1 VQLLE
6 LTVRAWLD
14 ELGDRSPSPAGGPAA
29 AVAAAMA
36 ARLVTMAARLS
47 QDWHEAGGV
56 AAQTL
61 SLADRLGS
69 LAETDADVYTETL
82 ITLDHRDEIPA
93 DRRDQV
99 LGEALARAAQAPLA
113 IAEAAAD
120 VAVLA
125 AEAVEHADARLRA
138 DAEVAAALAAAAA
151 QAAAR
156 LVEVNLSATRDDA
169 RVAQARTAAEAAVR
183 AMRPSFPPG

>member
-6 LTVRAWLD
+6 LTVRAWLG
-14 ELGDRSPSPAGGPAA
+14 ELGDRTPSPGGGAAA
-29 AVAAAMA
+29 AVAGAMSA
-36 ARLVTMAARLS
+36 SLVAMTARLS
-47 QDWHEAGGV
+47 QEWDEAGGV
-56 AAQTL
+56 IAQAL
-61 SLADRLGS
+61 SLVDRLGS

-93 DRRDQV
+93 DQRDRV
-99 LGEALARAAQAPLA
+99 LGEALDRAAQAPLA

-125 AEAVEHADARLRA
+125 AEAAGRVDPRLRP

-151 QAAAR
+151 QAGAR
-156 LVEVNLSATRDDA
+156 LVEVNLSASRNDA
-169 RVAQARTAAEAAVR
+169 RVRQARTAAEAAVR
-183 AMRPSFPPG
+183 AMRSSFPPG

>member
-14 ELGDRSPSPAGGPAA
+14 ELGDRSPSPAGGAAA
-29 AVAAAMA
+29 AVVGAMA
-36 ARLVTMAARLS
+36 ASLVAMAGRLS
-47 QDWHEAGGV
+47 EDWQQAGGV
-56 AAQTL
+56 VAQAM
-61 SLADRLGS
+61 SLAERLGS

-82 ITLDHRDEIPA
+82 ITLDHRDEIPPE
-93 DRRDQV
+93 RRDQV
-99 LGEALARAAQAPLA
+99 LGEALARAALAPLA

-120 VAVLA
+120 VALLA
-125 AEAVEHADARLRA
+125 AEAVQHADAKLRP
-138 DAEVAAALAAAAA
+138 DAEIAAALAAAAA

-156 LVEVNLSATRDDA
+156 LVEVNLSATQDDP

>member
-14 ELGDRSPSPAGGPAA
+14 ELGARNPSPAGGAAA
-29 AVAAAMA
+29 AVVGAMA
-36 ARLVTMAARLS
+36 ASLVTMAGRLS
-47 QDWHEAGGV
+47 DDWDEAGGV
-56 AAQTL
+56 VAQAL
-61 SLADRLGS
+61 SLGDRLGS
-69 LAETDADVYTETL
+69 LAETDAEVYIETL

-93 DRRDQV
+93 DRRDRV
-99 LGEALARAAQAPLA
+99 LAEALARAAQAPLA

-125 AEAVEHADARLRA
+125 ADAAERVDPRLRA
-138 DAEVAAALAAAAA
+138 DAEVAAALASAAS

-156 LVEVNLSATRDDA
+156 LVEVNLSVTSEDA
-169 RVAQARTAAEAAVR
+169 RVVQARTAAEAAVR
-183 AMRPSFPPG
+183 AMRRSFPPD

>member
-1 VQLLE
+1 VELLE

-14 ELGDRSPSPAGGPAA
+14 ELGDRSPSPAGGAAA
-29 AVAAAMA
+29 AVVGAMA
-36 ARLVTMAARLS
+36 ASLVTMVARLS
-47 QDWHEAGGV
+47 EHWPEAGGV
-56 AAQTL
+56 IAQAA

-113 IAEAAAD
+113 IAESAAD

-125 AEAVEHADARLRA
+125 AEAVERADAKLRP

-151 QAAAR
+151 QGAAR
-156 LVEVNLSATRDDA
+156 LVEVNLSARRDDA
-169 RVAQARTAAEAAVR
+169 RVTHARTAAEAAVR
-183 AMRPSFPPG
+183 AMRRSFPG